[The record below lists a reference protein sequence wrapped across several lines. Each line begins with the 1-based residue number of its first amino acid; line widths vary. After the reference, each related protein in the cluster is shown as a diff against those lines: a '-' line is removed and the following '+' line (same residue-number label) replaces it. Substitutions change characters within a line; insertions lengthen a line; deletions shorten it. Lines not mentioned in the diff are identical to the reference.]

1 MLLSLL
7 SFPGYLSHVLSH
19 CKTMIRFSTTW
30 FSFTNLSVCVLFSS
44 SALASGASEL
54 LDFTGAFRLLSLVR
68 FCVKKGA
75 FLFFWF
81 VGVARLALP
90 HVVAVCASLP
100 FWGKRGATPTHKQK
114 HTHTHKT
121 PTAQRPLSALALPF
135 LNRCAWR
142 FRAFCTSAVLNSKGI
157 ALVFTVLPP
166 YIC

>member
-81 VGVARLALP
+81 VGFCAP
-90 HVVAVCASLP
+90 CASPCGCCARFPSFL
-100 FWGKRGATPTHKQK
+100 GKERRNTNTQAEAHR
-114 HTHTHKT
+114 HTRH